1 MSAGPGHHRAGRGWL
16 RAHTGLVYAFM
27 YGPILML
34 VVLSF
39 NDSGLPTSWGGF
51 STRWYEALAENSEI
65 QRTVLNTLLVA
76 AAVTVLSTVAGTLL
90 ALGLETGRPSTLL
103 DSVVLVPMIIPDIVL
118 AIALLAFYST
128 LQMTL
133 GLHSIIL
140 SQSVFVLAFAAAVV
154 RTRLRN
160 FDHAVLEASIDLGA
174 SEWTTF
180 RRVTL
185 PIIAPGVLAAALLSF
200 TLSVDDFVI
209 AYFSAAP
216 GISSTTFP
224 MQIYSMIRF
233 GVTPEVNAV
242 ATLVIGVSFTLV
254 LLSQRLNRD
263 AEP

>member
-1 MSAGPGHHRAGRGWL
+1 MTERRPSPWLSAHA
-16 RAHTGLVYAFM
+16 ALVYVFLYA
-27 YGPILML
+27 PIVML

-51 STRWYEALAENSEI
+51 STRWYVALADNGAI
-65 QRTVLNTLLVA
+65 GRAVLNTLLVA
-76 AAVTVLSTVAGTLL
+76 AAVTVLSTIAGTLL
-90 ALGLETGRPSTLL
+90 ALGLESGRPSTWL
-103 DSVVLVPMIIPDIVL
+103 DSLVFMPMIIPDIVL

-160 FDHAVLEASIDLGA
+160 FDHAVVEASIDLGA

-185 PIIAPGVLAAALLSF
+185 PIIAPGVIAAALLSF

-233 GVTPEVNAV
+233 GVTPEINAV
-242 ATLVIGVSFTLV
+242 ATLAMGVSFTLM
-254 LLSQRLNRD
+254 LLSQRLHKD
-263 AEP
+263 T

>member
-1 MSAGPGHHRAGRGWL
+1 MSERPGRGWL
-16 RAHTGLVYAFM
+16 RAHAALVYLFL

-39 NDSGLPTSWGGF
+39 NDSGLPTSWGGV
-51 STRWYEALAENSEI
+51 SLRWYEALAQNETI
-65 QRTVLNTLLVA
+65 QHTLLNTLLVA
-76 AAVTVLSTVAGTLL
+76 AAVTVLSTLAGTLL
-90 ALGLETGRPSTLL
+90 ALGLESGKPSTLL
-103 DSVVLVPMIIPDIVL
+103 DSLVLVPMIIPDIVL
-118 AIALLAFYST
+118 AIALLAFYSA

-160 FDHAVLEASIDLGA
+160 FDRAVIEASIDLGA

-185 PIIAPGVLAAALLSF
+185 PIISPGIVAAALLSF
-200 TLSVDDFVI
+200 TMSLDDFVI
-209 AYFSAAP
+209 AYFSAGP
-216 GISSTTFP
+216 GVSSTTFP

-233 GVTPEVNAV
+233 GVTPEINAV
-242 ATLVIGVSFTLV
+242 ATLVIGFSFTLMLV
-254 LLSQRLNRD
+254 SQRFNRD
-263 AEP
+263 DPA

>member
-1 MSAGPGHHRAGRGWL
+1 MGRRGRGWL
-16 RAHTGLVYAFM
+16 RAHAGVVYAFM
-27 YGPILML
+27 YGPIVML

-39 NDSGLPTSWGGF
+39 NDAGLPTSWGGF
-51 STRWYEALAENSEI
+51 STRWYEALAQNDDI

-90 ALGLETGRPSTLL
+90 ALGLETGRPSTFL
-103 DSVVLVPMIIPDIVL
+103 DSLVLVPMVIPDIVL

-128 LQMTL
+128 LKMTL

-160 FDHAVLEASIDLGA
+160 FDHSVVEASIDLGA
-174 SEWTTF
+174 TPWTTF

-185 PIIAPGVLAAALLSF
+185 PIIAPGILAAALLSF
-200 TLSVDDFVI
+200 TLSLDDFVI
-209 AYFSAAP
+209 AWFSAAP

-242 ATLVIGVSFTLV
+242 ATLVIGVSFALV
-254 LLSQRLNRD
+254 LFSQRLNRD
-263 AEP
+263 APP